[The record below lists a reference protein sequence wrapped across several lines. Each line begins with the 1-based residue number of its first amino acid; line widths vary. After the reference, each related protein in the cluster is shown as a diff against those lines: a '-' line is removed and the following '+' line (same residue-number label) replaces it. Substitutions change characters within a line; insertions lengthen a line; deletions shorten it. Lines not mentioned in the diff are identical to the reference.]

1 MRGGAELSLIETID
15 ALKEAQVECYV
26 VLPFEG
32 PLADELKCRRIPF
45 SIMRYSWWV
54 GNKASPWDLLK
65 AVRRGLINI
74 VASVAIAA
82 RIKKWNCDVVY
93 TNTITVCVGALA
105 AKLLRRPHVWH
116 IHEFGYEG
124 YGFSFDLGNRISM
137 WIVDRCSSI
146 CMANSHAVKRKYQEY
161 FDEAKLKVVYNSLG
175 LVPRESCTTTQ
186 YENRIDP
193 CLRCVI
199 VGRLQEG
206 KRQEDAVRAIAK
218 LISDGLKVE
227 LLMIGDG
234 DPKYYSHLQEMI
246 VQKGLGS
253 SIKFAGRLD
262 DPFPLIR
269 DADVLLMCSKCEAF
283 GRVTVE
289 AMLFGKPVI
298 GARSCGTIE
307 LVSDGFNGYLYEPA
321 DYEDLAEKIRY
332 LYHNRDV
339 AKKMGENGRQWANC
353 EFNEERLRQEL
364 MDILERVSVSKDQR
378 PKDAKM

>member
-1 MRGGAELSLIETID
+1 MRAGAELSLIETID
-15 ALKEAQVECYV
+15 ALKKAQVDCYV
-26 VLPFEG
+26 VLRSDG
-32 PLADELKCRRIPF
+32 PLVDELKRREIPF
-45 SIMRYSWWV
+45 FITRYSWWV
-54 GNKASPWDLLK
+54 RKKSPPWNLPR
-65 AVRRGLINI
+65 AVVAGMINI

-82 RIKKWNCDVVY
+82 RIRRWNCDIIY
-93 TNTITVCVGALA
+93 TNTITVCVGAIA

-116 IHEFGYEG
+116 IHELGYG
-124 YGFSFDLGNRISM
+124 GHGFSFDLGNRISM
-137 WIVDRCSSI
+137 WIMDRCSSI
-146 CMANSHAVKRKYQEY
+146 CIANSHAVKRKFQEY
-161 FDEAKLKVVYNSLG
+161 FDEVKLRVVYNSLG
-175 LVPRESCTTTQ
+175 LVPRESCETTQ

-193 CLRCVI
+193 CMRCVL
-199 VGRLQEG
+199 VGSLQEG
-206 KRQEDAVRAIAK
+206 KRQEDAVQAIAK

-227 LLMIGDG
+227 LLMVGAG

-246 VQKGLGS
+246 VQKGVGS
-253 SIKFAGRLD
+253 SIKFAGQLD

-307 LVSDGFNGYLYEPA
+307 LVSDGFNGYLYEPT

-364 MDILERVSVSKDQR
+364 MGILEQVCPSKEPK
-378 PKDAKM
+378 PKDAEM

>member
-1 MRGGAELSLIETID
+1 MRQGAELSLIETID
-15 ALKEAQVECYV
+15 ALKKTQVDCYV
-26 VLPFEG
+26 VLPSDG
-32 PLADELKCRRIPF
+32 SLADELKRRGIPF

-54 GNKASPWDLLK
+54 GKKSSPWNLLR
-65 AVRRGLINI
+65 AVLAGLINI

-82 RIKKWNCDVVY
+82 RIRKWNCDVIY
-93 TNTITVCVGALA
+93 TNTITVCVGAFA
-105 AKLLRRPHVWH
+105 ATLLRRPHVWH
-116 IHEFGYEG
+116 IHEFGYEDHG
-124 YGFSFDLGNRISM
+124 LSFDLGNRISM
-137 WIVDRCSSI
+137 WIMNRCSSI
-146 CMANSHAVKRKYQEY
+146 CIANSHAVKRKFQEY
-161 FDEAKLKVVYNSLG
+161 FDEDKLKVVYCSLG
-175 LVPRESCTTTQ
+175 LVPRESCKTTQ

-193 CLRCVI
+193 CLRCVL

-227 LLMIGDG
+227 LLMVGDG

-246 VQKGLGS
+246 VQKGAGS
-253 SIKFAGRLD
+253 SIKFAGRVD
-262 DPFPLIR
+262 NPFPLIR

-307 LVSDGFNGYLYEPA
+307 LVSDGFNGYLYEPT

-332 LYHNRDV
+332 LYHHRDV

-353 EFNEERLRQEL
+353 KFSEERLRQEL
-364 MDILERVSVSKDQR
+364 MDILEQVCPSKEPQPR
-378 PKDAKM
+378 DAEM